1 MHNIYINTQQ
11 SPKRCRKHVPSQV
24 PPPQLWIP
32 CGMLLLRWR
41 RCQRSFPGERWPW
54 SIMIPPPI
62 PSASRNH
69 DDMMDVGDEKW
80 WKHWFLPREWGCWT
94 YLILLG
100 WDLMIWLIWIHVWEL
115 NPSFAVEHGFVSNAK
130 LVVSPE
136 VRESLLNSEQSEP
149 WYFRVKRTV
158 ASNVSNI
165 TYISP
170 FIRNGHAVPTSFG
183 VEVSGDTGDPPRS
196 NQGGLASA
204 SGATARHSGRRS
216 RQRPLL
222 LGVLI
227 WTLSGNHGLNMF
239 KWLNQWRWWD

>member
-1 MHNIYINTQQ
+1 MPKKKTSLRR
-11 SPKRCRKHVPSQV
+11 SPRLSDGYLVGCSSDGGGGARGRPWPPWWSPS
-24 PPPQLWIP
+24 
-32 CGMLLLRWR
+32 
-41 RCQRSFPGERWPW
+41 
-54 SIMIPPPI
+54 PI
-62 PSASRNH
+62 PAASRNH
-69 DDMMDVGDEKW
+69 DDTCWSDGCRGWKMMKTTVFW
-80 WKHWFLPREWGCWT
+80 PREWGCWT
-94 YLILLG
+94 YFWYCWAG
-100 WDLMIWLIWIHVWEL
+100 IWWSDW
-115 NPSFAVEHGFVSNAK
+115 SVEHGFVSNAK

-158 ASNVSNI
+158 ASNASNI

-196 NQGGLASA
+196 NQGGLAIA

-222 LGVLI
+222 LEVLI

>member
-1 MHNIYINTQQ
+1 M
-11 SPKRCRKHVPSQV
+11 PKIRPFAGPPASAMDTLWDAPPTVEEVPEDGS
-24 PPPQLWIP
+24 
-32 CGMLLLRWR
+32 GNGAR
-41 RCQRSFPGERWPW
+41 RD
-54 SIMIPPPI
+54 PI
-62 PSASRNH
+62 PHPFSLQKPWWYDGCR
-69 DDMMDVGDEKW
+69 G
-80 WKHWFLPREWGCWT
+80 WKHLFLPTEWGCWT

-183 VEVSGDTGDPPRS
+183 VEVSGDTGDPPWS